1 MKFTET
7 KLAGAFLIEPEYLE
21 DDRGFFAR
29 SFCAEQYAAHGL
41 NPRVVQG
48 NISFN
53 HHKGTVRGMHYQL
66 PPHQEVKV
74 VRCTQGAIH
83 DLIVDLRPESPT
95 FRQSVGFDL
104 TPGNRLQLYVP
115 AGFAHGY
122 QTLEDNS
129 EVSYQVSE
137 FYTPNSERGV
147 RWDDPSFD
155 IRWPLEITSIS
166 EKDQSHPDYSV

>member
-1 MKFTET
+1 
-7 KLAGAFLIEPEYLE
+7 
-21 DDRGFFAR
+21 
-29 SFCAEQYAAHGL
+29 
-41 NPRVVQG
+41 
-48 NISFN
+48 
-53 HHKGTVRGMHYQL
+53 MHYQL